1 MRGGDVQAALGLGQP
16 GPAAGPRI
24 LTRGDRPGAGRATDR
39 RITLG
44 EQQVDRDAVAA
55 RVVEHLVEAPGG
67 DRVDLH
73 HLVGVVPLDQRRV
86 SAQRGVLAAQAG
98 DPRLIAGQFAVDR
111 LDLAQPAALR
121 RVAVVQP
128 RAEPGVLLG
137 HRQRGQHVDDRD
149 VGGGRQRVA
158 GADRLG
164 EVVAGLQEQ
173 HVHSGTVSGR
183 QVRHD
188 GVRGHRAGHNQGV
201 TERVGRP
208 GEYLVG
214 AAARA
219 GRTGEACGRLPR
231 EGLQLS
237 GRAAASRP
245 MWCGHGAR
253 GVDFDAHRSASSSAR
268 CAQWAKDSPGSRSVA
283 NRRVMRST

>member
-1 MRGGDVQAALGLGQP
+1 MTTTPPESLFNRLEPLLAQVTKPIQYVGGELNAVTKDWVGTDVHWALMYPDAYEVGQP
-16 GPAAGPRI
+16 NQGVAI
-24 LTRGDRPGAGRATDR
+24 LYEVLNERDWILAERTYSVWPDMEAQLRAHGIPQFTLDAHRPVGTRG
-39 RITLG
+39 
-44 EQQVDRDAVAA
+44 E
-55 RVVEHLVEAPGG
+55 
-67 DRVDLH
+67 
-73 HLVGVVPLDQRRV
+73 
-86 SAQRGVLAAQAG
+86 
-98 DPRLIAGQFAVDR
+98 
-111 LDLAQPAALR
+111 
-121 RVAVVQP
+121 
-128 RAEPGVLLG
+128 
-137 HRQRGQHVDDRD
+137 
-149 VGGGRQRVA
+149 GGRR
-158 GADRLG
+158 D
-164 EVVAGLQEQ
+164 VAGLQEQ

-201 TERVGRP
+201 AERVGRP

-231 EGLQLS
+231 EGLQFG

-245 MWCGHGAR
+245 MWFGHGTH